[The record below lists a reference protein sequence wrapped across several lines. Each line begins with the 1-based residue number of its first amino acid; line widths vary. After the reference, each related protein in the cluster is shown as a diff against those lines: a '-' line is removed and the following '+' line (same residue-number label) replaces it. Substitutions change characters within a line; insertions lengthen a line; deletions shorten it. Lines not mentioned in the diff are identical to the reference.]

1 MKFRSALG
9 TLAVFACTLLCA
21 GSSMAQGGELV
32 RAEWGVQ
39 GRRVDV
45 TARVRT
51 FVRGG
56 VLQFEVT
63 RFNLGIDPAPH
74 QNKDLIIHVRHWD
87 GNVQDYSYPERSTVN
102 LELSTEAGNAPR
114 ESRERHE
121 DDEHDRG
128 DRHDDRRDDRRDDTR
143 NERGED
149 TYERHEEG
157 VRILR
162 AYYGAEGQ
170 FINVTE
176 ALRSRIDDGRLSLR
190 VDNYSMGG
198 DPLPGARKSLRILYL
213 FDGQRRN
220 IVVDEKTDLR
230 LP

>member
-1 MKFRSALG
+1 MKFRSVMG
-9 TLAVFACTLLCA
+9 VLAVFACTLLLA
-21 GSSMAQGGELV
+21 GSAMAQGGELV

-51 FVRGG
+51 FVRQGI
-56 VLQFEVT
+56 VQFEVT

-74 QNKDLIIHVRHWD
+74 QNKDLIIRIRHWD
-87 GNVQDYSYPERSTVN
+87 GDVKEYSYPERSTVN
-102 LELSTEAGNAPR
+102 LELDPEGGY
-114 ESRERHE
+114 E
-121 DDEHDRG
+121 
-128 DRHDDRRDDRRDDTR
+128 RRDDR
-143 NERGED
+143 
-149 TYERHEEG
+149 ERHDGDNQSEHDREERSDDRRNDRPDNAYQRHEQG

-176 ALRSRIDDGRLSLR
+176 ALRSRMDDGRLLMH
-190 VDNYSMGG
+190 VDNYTMGG
-198 DPLPGARKSLRILYL
+198 DPLPGAHKTLRILYL
-213 FDGQRRN
+213 IEGQRRN
-220 IVVDEKTDLR
+220 IVVDEKTDVR